1 VIRVHG
7 AIVAS
12 EVDGPGVRA
21 VVHFAGCSI
30 RCPGCFNR
38 ALWAESGPGVREVS
52 AADLAA
58 EMLAISPHVTISGGE
73 PTDQPGGLL
82 DLLIALD
89 AQGAQSV
96 VLFTGRRGAVDSALL
111 VGLVDVVVEGRFDA
125 RKPETAWLRGSTN
138 QGLIVL
144 SGARI
149 AREQLRQHGVQVHVD
164 GERLVVT
171 GFPSPEFLEAI
182 GGSDAQKSPEA
193 EGSCP

>member
-1 VIRVHG
+1 MIRVYG
-7 AIVAS
+7 SVVAS

-38 ALWAESGPGVREVS
+38 ALWATDGPGVREVS

-89 AQGAQSV
+89 EQGAQSV
-96 VLFTGRRGAVDSALL
+96 VLFTGRRGAIEFSALG
-111 VGLVDVVVEGRFDA
+111 GLVDVVIEGPFDP
-125 RKPETAWLRGSTN
+125 RKPEKYWLRGSTN
-138 QGLIVL
+138 QAIVVL
-144 SGARI
+144 RAARL
-149 AREQLRQHGVQVHVD
+149 APEQFRQHGVQVHLD

-171 GFPSPEFLEAI
+171 GFPSPEFLDAI
-182 GGSDAQKSPEA
+182 GGA
-193 EGSCP
+193 E